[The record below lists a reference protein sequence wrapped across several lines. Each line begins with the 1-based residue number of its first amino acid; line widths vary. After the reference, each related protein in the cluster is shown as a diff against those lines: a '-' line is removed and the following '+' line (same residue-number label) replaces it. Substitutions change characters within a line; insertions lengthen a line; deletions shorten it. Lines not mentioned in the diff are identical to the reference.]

1 MIISKFRKL
10 EEDSYEMFNGM
21 HGSGYYDECVKYII
35 IDDNV
40 SFIIWN
46 KEFANYVLS
55 EMTTLDF
62 FNAMDKIAN
71 FKSERY
77 NTWKQRELRDYNI
90 DKILHMIQNG

>member
-1 MIISKFRKL
+1 MTINKFRKL
-10 EEDSYEMFNGM
+10 EKDSYEMFNGM
-21 HGSGYYDECVKYII
+21 NGSNNHIECVRYI

-71 FKSERY
+71 SKSEKY
-77 NTWKQRELRDYNI
+77 NTWKQRELRNYNI
-90 DKILHMIQNG
+90 DKILQDSNG